1 MNKILLISIIV
12 VVIIIGV
19 VSYLLLS
26 PAKISYSSPM
36 IEGTK
41 IISKAKCSHLFKC
54 GNIQDKVL
62 FELIENTKST
72 SNNLT
77 SISYKVYES
86 FDLTSIENKKLI
98 NDAIKN
104 INIIVDNINNI
115 LFDNDKI
122 IINNNKNCSIDGA
135 LTTEPCDNNKI
146 IAYYNLTP
154 SLGNGETCT
163 ALFDRI
169 RNTLD
174 SNYSNWTYDER
185 SNKITG
191 ERSCQVNNNRN
202 CAINGQLVE
211 GSCTNNKIIGHY
223 ELTPSIGNGETCS
236 ALFNRIRNTLDSNY
250 SNWSYD
256 SQQNKFVGEKDCA
269 VGTNCNITGQM
280 FEINCD
286 EVSEKKKAFYNVN
299 SPTLGGR
306 TCENFVSQVMTTQ
319 QKGEYQNWRYD
330 QQTNK
335 IIGEKDCC
343 PSGSTY
349 YNGNCINPTSCP
361 TSLFSES
368 QNICFDEC
376 PEGLFYED
384 VEYGFCKPYVDALTQ
399 YQQLLSSINNDDL
412 LCNVLK
418 YSPISDEVFKEY
430 ANKNTECGQATKNER
445 FVQLYCNDQGR
456 CNSYYDLNNNISYS
470 GTFIYPSYI
479 SNDGKEIDFYLKNL
493 ANDRTAANFI
503 VKYNDIFNNSIVY
516 KINGGLSS
524 TLFSTPEPV
533 NISFVGIKFLNN
545 YIINNNEV
553 LILYKVMYSQLVNN
567 NWTFYNKL
575 FLIKYTI
582 SENKIDI
589 LNNNV
594 YKHLNNIFDNCDIYY
609 RNNNSIVNMYI
620 KYYNNNEVIILKN
633 NNGNFSSFTDIS
645 NTINGNLLDVL
656 LPSSSNYIHLF
667 IMNGSNLYSKYSADG
682 GQTYNETL
690 IYTYP
695 SGSSIPSNP
704 IMISCSSKDS
714 QHIFLNCTIPG
725 NPSKEYFVSHDYG
738 SRYERKQINTISIF
752 FGNTQNNFHDI
763 YNITCSEDGKY
774 VTIFTILDH
783 VILTANRQ
791 VIKIYISSDYGFTFQ
806 ESTSIKLDFMKYF
819 LSSYEKS
826 LNCSANGKY
835 QVFSFYDYNNSSRS
849 IIFYSENYGQTWVI
863 KEMFYNDIPN
873 RKENDFFNKLYQINL
888 F

>member
-1 MNKILLISIIV
+1 MNKILLISIII
-12 VVIIIGV
+12 VVIILGV

-54 GNIQDKVL
+54 GNTSDKVL
-62 FELIENTKST
+62 FELIENTKTT
-72 SNNLT
+72 SNNIT
-77 SISYKVYES
+77 SISYKVYDS
-86 FDLTSIENKKLI
+86 FDLTSLENKKLI

-104 INIIVDNINNI
+104 TNIIVDNINNI

-202 CAINGQLVE
+202 CAINGQLVV

-256 SQQNKFVGEKDCA
+256 SQQNKFIGEKDCA

-280 FEINCD
+280 FELNCD
-286 EVSEKKKAFYNVN
+286 EVSEKKKAIYNVI

-306 TCENFVSQVMTTQ
+306 TCENFVSQFMTNN

-330 QQTNK
+330 QETNK

-349 YNGNCINPTSCP
+349 YNGNCINPASCP

-368 QNICFDEC
+368 GNICFDKC

-384 VEYGFCKPYVDALTQ
+384 VEYGFCKPYVNALTQ
-399 YQQLLSSINNDDL
+399 YKQLLSSINNDDL

-418 YSPISDEVFKEY
+418 YSPTSDEVFKEY

-456 CNSYYDLNNNISYS
+456 CNSYYDLNSNISSSYYI
-470 GTFIYPSYI
+470 FIYPYYI
-479 SNDGKEIDFYLKNL
+479 SNDGKEINYYIKNE
-493 ANDRTAANFI
+493 ADYASVDFI
-503 VKYNDIFNNSIVY
+503 VKYNNIFNDSIVY
-516 KINGGLSS
+516 KINDELNFPLNTSVPININFSS
-524 TLFSTPEPV
+524 IE
-533 NISFVGIKFLNN
+533 FLNN
-545 YIINNNEV
+545 YVINNNE
-553 LILYKVMYSQLVNN
+553 ILLLYNIKYFELVNN
-567 NWTFYNKL
+567 NWTPYNKL
-575 FLIKYTI
+575 FLIKYSI
-582 SENKIDI
+582 SENNIDI

-594 YKHLNNIFDNCDIYY
+594 YKYLDNYNRYNCDIYY
-609 RNNNSIVNMYI
+609 RNNNSIVNIYI

-633 NNGNFSSFTDIS
+633 NNGNFSSFTDIT
-645 NTINGNLLDVL
+645 NTINGNLLDIL
-656 LPSSSNYIHLF
+656 LPSSSNYIHFF
-667 IMNGSNLYSKYSADG
+667 IMNGSNLYSKYSTDG

-714 QHIFLNCTIPG
+714 QHIFLNCT
-725 NPSKEYFVSHDYG
+725 NSTYPSKEYFVSHDYG
-738 SRYERKQINTISIF
+738 SSYERKEINTSYNVL
-752 FGNTQNNFHDI
+752 GNIQNNFHKI
-763 YNITCSEDGKY
+763 YNMTCSEDGKY
-774 VTIFTILDH
+774 VTIFTSLNNW
-783 VILTANRQ
+783 ILTAGRD
-791 VIKIYISSDYGFTFQ
+791 VIKIYASSDYGFTFQ

-819 LSSYEKS
+819 LNNYEKS

-849 IIFYSENYGQTWVI
+849 IFFYSENYGQTWVI